1 VIDARAAVLHEPGG
15 DPQLANV
22 TIRPPV
28 DDEVLVRIDAVGI
41 CHTDVSVAARWP
53 AKRLPM
59 VFGHEGAGT
68 IVAAGPRAR
77 AAEGQQVVLTFA
89 SCGRCVNCADGRPA
103 YCDGSTDLN
112 MRGDRRDEASALRLN
127 GEPVTGGFFGQ
138 SSFATH
144 ALARPANTVVLTE
157 RLAPELAAPLGCSV
171 QTGVGTVFNVL
182 SAGPDDTLVVFGAG
196 AVGLSAVMGAH
207 IAGCRAIVA
216 VDPVPERRALAT
228 ELGATATVDSTTVD
242 AAAAIGDL
250 TGGGPTLAVDTTAIP
265 AVIATAL
272 TVLRSCGTLALV
284 GLGALS
290 SELPVGL
297 ILAKGLRVRGVVE
310 GDSDPHTFIPR
321 LAELCRSGDLPV
333 GRLVTTFDLTA
344 FDEAWAAAKA
354 GRVIKPV
361 LLAGG

>member
-1 VIDARAAVLHEPGG
+1 MIDARAAVLIEAGS
-15 DPQLANV
+15 DPRLSDV

-41 CHTDVSVAARWP
+41 CHTDVSVAARWS

-59 VFGHEGAGT
+59 VFGHEGVGT
-68 IVAAGPRAR
+68 VVAAGPRAR

-89 SCGRCVNCADGRPA
+89 SCGQCGHCADGRPA
-103 YCDGSTDLN
+103 YCDRSTDLN
-112 MRGDRRDEASALRLN
+112 MRGDRRDEASALRLD

-144 ALARPANTVVLTE
+144 ALSRPANTVILTTA
-157 RLAPELAAPLGCSV
+157 LAPELAAPLGCSV
-171 QTGVGTVFNVL
+171 QTGVGTVLNAL
-182 SAGPDDTLVVFGAG
+182 SPTPDGALLVFGAG
-196 AVGLSAVMGAH
+196 AVGLSAVMGAT

-216 VDPVPERRALAT
+216 VDPVPERLALAA
-228 ELGATATVDSTTVD
+228 ELGATGTVDPTTGD
-242 AAAAIGDL
+242 AAAAIADL
-250 TGGGPTLAVDTTAIP
+250 TGGGPTLAVDSTALP

-284 GLGALS
+284 GLGALNA
-290 SELPVGL
+290 ELPVGL
-297 ILAKGLRVRGVVE
+297 IMGKGLRVRGVVE

-321 LAELCRSGDLPV
+321 LAELVRSGDLPV
-333 GRLVTTFDLTA
+333 DKLVTTFGLSA

-361 LLAGG
+361 LLTG

>member
-1 VIDARAAVLHEPGG
+1 VIDARAAVLHEAGG
-15 DPQLANV
+15 DPQLADV

-59 VFGHEGAGT
+59 VFGHEGVGT

-89 SCGRCVNCADGRPA
+89 SCGGCADCIAGRPA
-103 YCDGSTDLN
+103 YCERSTDLN
-112 MRGDRRDEASALRLN
+112 MRGDRRDAASALRLG

-144 ALARPANTVVLTE
+144 ALSRPANTVVLTTE
-157 RLAPELAAPLGCSV
+157 LAPELAAPLACSV
-171 QTGVGTVFNVL
+171 QTGVGTVLNAL
-182 SAGPDDTLVVFGAG
+182 SAGPDDALVVFGAG
-196 AVGLSAVMGAH
+196 AVGLSAVMGAR
-207 IAGCRAIVA
+207 IVGCRSIVA
-216 VDPVPERRALAT
+216 VDPVPDRLALAT
-228 ELGATATVDSTTVD
+228 ELGATATVDPSTGDTV
-242 AAAAIGDL
+242 AAIGDL
-250 TGGGPTLAVDTTAIP
+250 TGGGPNLAVDSTALP
-265 AVIATAL
+265 SVIATAL
-272 TVLRSCGTLALV
+272 SVLRPCGTLALV
-284 GLGALS
+284 GLGALNA
-290 SELPVGL
+290 ELPVGL
-297 ILAKGLRVRGVVE
+297 ILGKGLRVRGVVE

-321 LAELCRSGDLPV
+321 LAELVRNGDLPV
-333 GRLVTTFDLTA
+333 GKIVTTFDLTA

-361 LLAGG
+361 LLTG